1 VTAEMPLP
9 TVTPLTAPYWEG
21 LTEGELRFQRCGT
34 CGNAWLPAREECP
47 RCLSGSVSWEASR
60 GRGRVISW
68 VVYHSAVHPAF
79 TDRVPYNVAIVE
91 LDEGPRLITNINAP
105 EEALAIELPVEL
117 SIERE
122 ADVSIA
128 RFSPV

>member
-1 VTAEMPLP
+1 MPLP
-9 TVTPLTAPYWEG
+9 TVSPLTAPYWEG
-21 LTEGELRFQRCGT
+21 LAEGELRFQRCGM

-47 RCLSGSVSWEASR
+47 RCLSDNVSWEASQ

-68 VVYHSAVHPAF
+68 VIYHSAVHPAF
-79 TDRVPYNVAIVE
+79 ADRIPYNVAIVE
-91 LDEGPRLITNINAP
+91 LDEGARLITNINAP